1 MPGRSLSDSILDDFL
16 HALTGSCSVTRG
28 SSVLVCVS
36 GGIDSMVLLDLMH
49 RAAFVE
55 DLRLGVIHVDHGLRD
70 EESKR
75 DASWVRRQC
84 RSLGVRFHL
93 ARLNMDP
100 RTPNAE
106 EEARSLRYQAVT
118 RCMRRHGYA
127 CAATGH
133 TLDDQAETVL
143 YRIIRGTG
151 IRGLAGMEP
160 RRPDGVIR
168 PMLLL
173 DRSRV
178 LRYAAL
184 RGITHVEDRTNADV
198 RRDRNRIRHD
208 IMPLMERI
216 NPRAAQS
223 LASLAAIARLEG
235 DFLERVASD
244 LERTALQWDW
254 GLSRAYQIPVLRA
267 AHDAVLRRVI
277 ITALASMTGEE
288 RGVDARQVDAVLGVL
303 AGERTAHAVRRRVR
317 VSREGGLLVFQRM
330 GEDPWYVREVIT
342 GGDLAIPEIHKIVH
356 ITLPAMFKGPLLVR
370 PFCPGD
376 RISGRRVAR
385 ILSSMRVPRGLR
397 ELWPVLASDHGC
409 VAVASYRNAGSDIR
423 MSMEGGYGA

>member
-1 MPGRSLSDSILDDFL
+1 
-16 HALTGSCSVTRG
+16 
-28 SSVLVCVS
+28 
-36 GGIDSMVLLDLMH
+36 
-49 RAAFVE
+49 
-55 DLRLGVIHVDHGLRD
+55 
-70 EESKR
+70 
-75 DASWVRRQC
+75 
-84 RSLGVRFHL
+84 
-93 ARLNMDP
+93 
-100 RTPNAE
+100 
-106 EEARSLRYQAVT
+106 
-118 RCMRRHGYA
+118 MRRHGYA

-244 LERTALQWDW
+244 LARTALQWDW

-303 AGERTAHAVRRRVR
+303 AGERTAHAVRRRGR
-317 VSREGGLLVFQRM
+317 GAREGGLLVFQRM